1 MIYKK
6 SKLMIIVSIICL
18 LIISFG
24 LLIIGNIEENGR
36 TSSSA
41 ADAITAIYDF
51 NDLKQFRDSVNEGR
65 TYNGTTVYLHSDIN
79 MLNQSWTAINN
90 NFRGTFDGQGYTIYN
105 FAGQN
110 GLFSTLNGN
119 ATIRNLNVVANGAGQ
134 GIVNKSLEG
143 SLIQNCSMY
152 GYINAADSETGGIV
166 GYIGGDVESCQNFA
180 TITGNGDNI
189 SFGGIAGYGYQGS
202 VEGCINFGSISGKS
216 NVGGIVGTQYS
227 GGMVSGT
234 GGDLRIANCVNV
246 GSVSSTLSDSTWW
259 GYIGGIVGRNTSN
272 DSPIYKCYNSENSGV
287 KGAGVSGN
295 DVGEDF
301 TDESFWTGQFYC
313 ETLSNSTIKS
323 YFNDSSKWN
332 SSYKSFP
339 SSYWTTRSN
348 LNNGWPVLS
357 ISILTVRVNTDPS
370 DCGSPGSFN
379 IIIGDSVSTSGNTIR
394 CNGYTMYTATN
405 VPDTQWIEEFDR
417 FSGVPSGAQY
427 QDFTITAHYTKRL
440 NTFTVTVEV
449 SSDSNYGS
457 LRKLGE
463 SSTQESIVIN
473 GVEYGS
479 TISYS
484 SDTLRITPPAS
495 GTGTV
500 TQIEAVPDYDSSGV
514 YTYSFDEWT
523 IYPETSQVTRDLNI
537 YASFIQELNIF
548 DISFSVTSNT
558 NTNNGLGGYISDGSY
573 QVSSVH
579 DIVYGT
585 DIYSYGI
592 SFVISPNPEY
602 GSTETFYA
610 EIYSGYEFTKYQYKY
625 TAGGWSDLSSGI
637 TLTGDLSIRAVFTPI
652 LYNLPLS
659 FIANSAGTYR
669 TDESIEFTIEST
681 DRVLYTDIS
690 DILSESEKAYL
701 ESEGK
706 DFGAWI
712 IGIKDN
718 MLVKDPTFTVDITS
732 TSLEISNGIG
742 VWTFIYEDIL
752 EDLYGNDYYCVT
764 ELRAGSYGDLPAE
777 IITAKWSNLYD
788 VEISNEPSDTIWDA
802 DIDTEYLG
810 VGGLGEV
817 EKVEGSNTKLLFTV
831 KNNREYK
838 YPFMSSYV
846 DSTFLPFYKGSE
858 YTRSLSAESDVGAY
872 YIYNYGYEITNW
884 TIYFNYDNVRY
895 YLYVDGNEW
904 AYSTR
909 RTSNEI
915 MELANTD
922 MDDMSI
928 YAERLDELLSFDGS
942 ADPLIYMYPTWQAVN
957 VEIIDSVDGSG
968 TVTLSS
974 LKYGQPYTFD
984 GNVMSGLSKTGKD
997 IIYFNEERNRD
1008 IIAIGTGITRYNY
1021 RELSHDQYREY
1032 AGSNVYTDVIYQIYV
1047 EAYYVDNVYRVDLQG
1062 AKATVDG
1069 RYEVVDSDY
1078 TMMDNTSYSGDIYTY
1093 RDFGYTEYESGYIEE
1108 YTAELNQYRIEYED
1122 KIGDGTL
1129 EPLRKVYGI
1138 GGVFHIYLANEQDTG
1153 DLPIFDT
1160 DYYDL
1165 IFWINNNS
1173 TADSRTYIYKTN
1185 LYDDTLHS
1193 GEDEGYEEH
1202 EDKIWKYEDGGSN
1215 KVVDSFSAYYFRKH
1229 YDFEVRTIFSGREG
1243 RYGYVIAKFTDE
1255 VASEGEEDKSGSYL
1269 AIYGDSEMEYYKFS
1283 GTSIPSDL
1291 TTLEKLIE
1299 LPVLYA
1305 GCRVEIHIYDQ
1316 SQDPEL
1322 MDSGAYDELIGYR
1335 YIESRG
1341 LNINSGVAMFSP
1353 TDEYMLE
1360 ITKEEI
1366 EGQNNITN
1374 TTYQVTASY
1383 EKIQYDTT
1391 VQMRDPEAGTFRIT
1405 YPDGSLSAYVTEIRI
1420 QDMEIGDVYYITY
1433 NAYTGYEYAESA
1445 YTLTLANG
1453 RVVELQDR
1461 GVWEESGE
1469 QVYVMIID
1477 GTWLRENYYTYQD
1490 PAYTVGDTDIG
1501 RIHINTSEI
1510 EFEYKIKVYDGS
1522 KTGEEAW
1529 IGEIAVDS
1537 SWSLSDRT
1545 INLSKAFSALS
1556 IGSYGYRHTNGEEY
1570 AIISSYIYE
1579 PRNPM
1584 NRSRYY
1590 ASYDFLCTSRPTREY
1605 EINTDILYYMVN
1617 IGRVYEIVAKSARTI
1632 YMTIDVR
1639 EIYRIGLSVEVL
1651 VNDTNSSTRI
1661 TTISNGTNNT
1671 EELETKAR
1679 ATEQGGIYLPR
1690 GEIYTYNGLDNRLS
1704 SIYDERRY
1712 SGVEY
1717 YLEEVRVEGNRI
1729 AVEEDSELVI
1739 RYIPKA
1745 IGVEIRY
1752 ELDGQGVDREALE
1765 GILTRF
1771 EVIGDSEVYLGNELW
1786 ITYAVATDYNMR
1798 IEINGKELIGNSYE
1812 VQDSDYDEGRVEIV
1826 VKVSTRPNEE
1836 ISIRI
1841 AQSDS
1846 TKVMAGD
1853 EEGEIRVYIDGEQ
1866 VEGTEGIRVIVG
1878 KRVEVRIELN
1888 RGYEYYGYK
1897 HNNGAIDRTE
1907 LTGNTLVLSRSFD
1920 VERESGEYR
1929 IYVSKEEVTAEMDQT
1944 SANARN
1950 YTIEGGTK
1958 TVSES
1963 MTRLT
1968 GMYVGRTITFNRL
1981 EELEREELRY
1991 YYYIGG
1997 DGSYIAII
2005 GNELEITSEVLEEV
2019 GSNEIKVGV
2028 VSVNKYKLTIEV
2040 ITGIE
2045 NTIVRTDQP
2054 IEENGEAIYYAEG
2067 SEIEIE
2073 IRSVVEGKYTIS
2085 TRGALEA
2092 SGERIEATIE
2102 LDRDKE
2108 IEVYVEA
2115 KRYLV
2120 GVEEYVYTSI
2130 SEQESGEPSEESRPI
2145 SEIEISGQR
2154 YQEQGVISFLKESA
2168 SKDREISKIVIREE
2182 GKGEIEIEI
2191 KGGEYEI
2198 RSEEEIEVKA
2208 NERGY
2213 EIEIG
2218 GKTYTLIEE
2227 GDRIEISYITEE
2239 DISLRL
2245 EYTMTK
2251 EIRP

>member
-1 MIYKK
+1 M
-6 SKLMIIVSIICL
+6 
-18 LIISFG
+18 
-24 LLIIGNIEENGR
+24 
-36 TSSSA
+36 
-41 ADAITAIYDF
+41 
-51 NDLKQFRDSVNEGR
+51 
-65 TYNGTTVYLHSDIN
+65 
-79 MLNQSWTAINN
+79 
-90 NFRGTFDGQGYTIYN
+90 
-105 FAGQN
+105 
-110 GLFSTLNGN
+110 
-119 ATIRNLNVVANGAGQ
+119 
-134 GIVNKSLEG
+134 
-143 SLIQNCSMY
+143 
-152 GYINAADSETGGIV
+152 
-166 GYIGGDVESCQNFA
+166 
-180 TITGNGDNI
+180 
-189 SFGGIAGYGYQGS
+189 
-202 VEGCINFGSISGKS
+202 
-216 NVGGIVGTQYS
+216 
-227 GGMVSGT
+227 
-234 GGDLRIANCVNV
+234 
-246 GSVSSTLSDSTWW
+246 
-259 GYIGGIVGRNTSN
+259 
-272 DSPIYKCYNSENSGV
+272 
-287 KGAGVSGN
+287 
-295 DVGEDF
+295 
-301 TDESFWTGQFYC
+301 
-313 ETLSNSTIKS
+313 
-323 YFNDSSKWN
+323 
-332 SSYKSFP
+332 
-339 SSYWTTRSN
+339 
-348 LNNGWPVLS
+348 
-357 ISILTVRVNTDPS
+357 
-370 DCGSPGSFN
+370 
-379 IIIGDSVSTSGNTIR
+379 
-394 CNGYTMYTATN
+394 
-405 VPDTQWIEEFDR
+405 
-417 FSGVPSGAQY
+417 
-427 QDFTITAHYTKRL
+427 
-440 NTFTVTVEV
+440 
-449 SSDSNYGS
+449 
-457 LRKLGE
+457 
-463 SSTQESIVIN
+463 
-473 GVEYGS
+473 
-479 TISYS
+479 
-484 SDTLRITPPAS
+484 
-495 GTGTV
+495 
-500 TQIEAVPDYDSSGV
+500 
-514 YTYSFDEWT
+514 
-523 IYPETSQVTRDLNI
+523 
-537 YASFIQELNIF
+537 
-548 DISFSVTSNT
+548 
-558 NTNNGLGGYISDGSY
+558 
-573 QVSSVH
+573 
-579 DIVYGT
+579 
-585 DIYSYGI
+585 
-592 SFVISPNPEY
+592 
-602 GSTETFYA
+602 
-610 EIYSGYEFTKYQYKY
+610 
-625 TAGGWSDLSSGI
+625 
-637 TLTGDLSIRAVFTPI
+637 
-652 LYNLPLS
+652 
-659 FIANSAGTYR
+659 
-669 TDESIEFTIEST
+669 
-681 DRVLYTDIS
+681 
-690 DILSESEKAYL
+690 
-701 ESEGK
+701 
-706 DFGAWI
+706 
-712 IGIKDN
+712 
-718 MLVKDPTFTVDITS
+718 
-732 TSLEISNGIG
+732 
-742 VWTFIYEDIL
+742 
-752 EDLYGNDYYCVT
+752 
-764 ELRAGSYGDLPAE
+764 
-777 IITAKWSNLYD
+777 
-788 VEISNEPSDTIWDA
+788 
-802 DIDTEYLG
+802 
-810 VGGLGEV
+810 
-817 EKVEGSNTKLLFTV
+817 
-831 KNNREYK
+831 
-838 YPFMSSYV
+838 
-846 DSTFLPFYKGSE
+846 
-858 YTRSLSAESDVGAY
+858 
-872 YIYNYGYEITNW
+872 
-884 TIYFNYDNVRY
+884 
-895 YLYVDGNEW
+895 
-904 AYSTR
+904 
-909 RTSNEI
+909 
-915 MELANTD
+915 
-922 MDDMSI
+922 
-928 YAERLDELLSFDGS
+928 
-942 ADPLIYMYPTWQAVN
+942 
-957 VEIIDSVDGSG
+957 
-968 TVTLSS
+968 
-974 LKYGQPYTFD
+974 
-984 GNVMSGLSKTGKD
+984 
-997 IIYFNEERNRD
+997 
-1008 IIAIGTGITRYNY
+1008 
-1021 RELSHDQYREY
+1021 
-1032 AGSNVYTDVIYQIYV
+1032 
-1047 EAYYVDNVYRVDLQG
+1047 
-1062 AKATVDG
+1062 
-1069 RYEVVDSDY
+1069 
-1078 TMMDNTSYSGDIYTY
+1078 
-1093 RDFGYTEYESGYIEE
+1093 
-1108 YTAELNQYRIEYED
+1108 
-1122 KIGDGTL
+1122 
-1129 EPLRKVYGI
+1129 RKVYGS

-1173 TADSRTYIYKTN
+1173 TADSKTYIYKTN

-1269 AIYGDSEMEYYKFS
+1269 AIYGDSEMEYYNFS

-1316 SQDPEL
+1316 SQDPGL

-1341 LNINSGVAMFSP
+1341 LNTNSGVAMFSP

-1405 YPDGSLSAYVTEIRI
+1405 YPDGSLSAYVTEIDIR
-1420 QDMEIGDVYYITY
+1420 DMEIGDVYYITY

-1545 INLSKAFSALS
+1545 INLSKAFSILS

-1639 EIYRIGLSVEVL
+1639 EIYRIGLSVEAL

-1690 GEIYTYNGLDNRLS
+1690 GEIYTYYGLDNRLS

-1717 YLEEVRVEGNRI
+1717 YLEEVRGEGNRI

-1786 ITYAVATDYNMR
+1786 ITYAVATDYNIR

-1920 VERESGEYR
+1920 VERESGEYT

-1997 DGSYIAII
+1997 DGSHIAII

-2115 KRYLV
+2115 KRYIV

-2245 EYTMTK
+2245 EYTMIK